1 MPKRNEEAVAESI
14 SPEAVYAALA
24 QAKANVELA
33 IKACKAQ
40 EPSIWHDLLHEL
52 EKLEQTIPVMDELW
66 QQDDFAR
73 AHLTN
78 QSYKHFR
85 VVLYCARRV
94 AKAGDLG
101 KVEKLAARLTGKSK
115 IIRFDK
121 EMSSV
126 RYRMLQAQDSMDYDL
141 AIHELKD
148 FQHRASTKP
157 GTTLYTPLSQ
167 VKFEIRILEL
177 VEAKK
182 CDGSNEKDQIF
193 CQLTVQSLV
202 GLHDFY
208 ALSYC
213 WGGDVMGSKDLVV
226 NQQPMNCTINLA
238 AALRE
243 MYRRGIRRVWADAI
257 CINQSDLA
265 ERASQIMLMGQIYR
279 QATSV
284 IAWLMNSAWTTW
296 STWSSGLEQPV
307 IYDDGWLSDWDYM
320 RKVDE
325 IMCLEY
331 WSRKWIIQ
339 EVAKATSV
347 EIWAGKE
354 SLTFESIARFAS
366 YGTCSSSCDW
376 VCIKHLR
383 PEVWNPLNSL
393 CVLRAQE
400 QRHDLRGDCMRL
412 STALLMTRHCRASD
426 DRDAIYALLSLTR
439 DGAELLPI
447 PNYMQSVADVFT
459 EITKRMMTRQGLQ
472 ALITLAGVHKRR
484 SRGTDSAE
492 EQLRNASLPSWVPD
506 WSHLP
511 DDLPLWALGSI
522 EAAETY
528 GLDGNSPDQH
538 SGNVHKCCNDP
549 NVLCIRGRVLTQ
561 VQMVLT
567 EQPAT
572 SVIDRIVDRAK
583 LRCNA
588 DPSLTVIHD
597 LMQNLWNVLL
607 GILPVQDT
615 ELLWASDETSH
626 AGPLA
631 LARAIRICHDG
642 RATID
647 SIVQLALGRTYDFLA
662 QQALGRLTNIRF
674 GRLTLHECTDQL
686 LAQLET
692 SELDR
697 LLKQTTSVDQILE
710 RALKTMA
717 TYKMTIVM
725 TADSYLYVVRQ
736 DTQAGDYVCSLEG
749 CVLGAVLRE
758 NGQRWQYISEVC
770 SMVLNDER
778 ELVAEAERTF
788 CIN

>member
-1 MPKRNEEAVAESI
+1 MPKRNEDSVAESI
-14 SPEAVYAALA
+14 SPEAVYTALA
-24 QAKANVELA
+24 QAKANVQLS

-52 EKLEQTIPVMDELW
+52 EKLEQTIPMMDELW

-73 AHLTN
+73 THLIN

-85 VVLYCARRV
+85 EVLYCARQV

-121 EMSSV
+121 EMSGV
-126 RYRMLQAQDSMDYDL
+126 RDKLLRAQDSMDYDL

-177 VEAKK
+177 VEVKK
-182 CDGSNEKDQIF
+182 RYGSNEKDQIF

-213 WGGDVMGSKDLVV
+213 WGNVMGSKELVV
-226 NQQPMNCTINLA
+226 NQQPMKCTVNLT
-238 AALRE
+238 AALKE

-279 QATSV
+279 QATGV
-284 IAWLMNSAWTTW
+284 IAWLMDSAWTTW

-307 IYDDGWLSDWDYM
+307 IYDNGWLSDWDYM
-320 RKVDE
+320 DKVDD

-331 WSRKWIIQ
+331 WRRKWIIQ
-339 EVAKATSV
+339 EVAKATKV
-347 EIWAGKE
+347 ELWAGKK
-354 SLTFESIARFAS
+354 SLTFKSIARFAS
-366 YGTCSSSCDW
+366 YGTCSSSCDRA
-376 VCIKHLR
+376 CREHLR
-383 PEVWNPLNSL
+383 PTVWNRLNSL

-472 ALITLAGVHKRR
+472 ALIILAGVHKRR
-484 SRGTDSAE
+484 DRGTDSAE
-492 EQLRNASLPSWVPD
+492 EKLRNASLPSWVPD

-511 DDLPLWALGSI
+511 NDLPLWALGSI

-528 GLDGNSPDQH
+528 GLDGKSPDQH
-538 SGNVHKCCNDP
+538 SGNVHKCCDDP
-549 NVLCIRGRVLTQ
+549 NVLCIRGRVLAQ

-572 SVIDRIVDRAK
+572 SVINLIVDRAK
-583 LRCNA
+583 LRRNA

-597 LMQNLWNVLL
+597 PVQGLWNALI

-615 ELLWASDETSH
+615 EPLWASDDTSH

-631 LARAIRICHDG
+631 LARAIRICHGG
-642 RATID
+642 RATYD
-647 SIVQLALGRTYDFLA
+647 SIVQKALGRTYDFLA
-662 QQALGRLTNIRF
+662 QQTLGRLSNIRF

-686 LAQLET
+686 LAQFET

-697 LLKQTTSVDQILE
+697 VLEQATYVDQILE
-710 RALKTMA
+710 RALTTMA
-717 TYKMTIVM
+717 TYEMIIVM
-725 TADSYLYVVRQ
+725 TADRHLCVVRQ
-736 DTQAGDYVCSLEG
+736 DTQVGDHVCSLEG

-770 SMVLNDER
+770 SMVLHDER
-778 ELVAEAERTF
+778 QLVADADRTF
-788 CIN
+788 CIT

>member
-1 MPKRNEEAVAESI
+1 MPKRNEDSVAEST

-24 QAKANVELA
+24 QAKANVELS

-52 EKLEQTIPVMDELW
+52 EKLELTIPVMDELW
-66 QQDDFAR
+66 QQDDFSR

-78 QSYKHFR
+78 QSYKYFR

-101 KVEKLAARLTGKSK
+101 NVEKLAARLTGKSK

-177 VEAKK
+177 VDVKK

-226 NQQPMNCTINLA
+226 NQQPMNCTVNLA
-238 AALRE
+238 AALKE

-320 RKVDE
+320 RKVDD

-376 VCIKHLR
+376 PCVKHLR
-383 PEVWNPLNSL
+383 PEVWHPLNSL

-484 SRGTDSAE
+484 NRGTDSAE

-511 DDLPLWALGSI
+511 GDLPLWALGSI

-528 GLDGNSPDQH
+528 GLDGKSPDQH

-549 NVLCIRGRVLTQ
+549 NVLCIRGRVLAQ

-567 EQPAT
+567 EQPAR
-572 SVIDRIVDRAK
+572 SVINLIVDRAK
-583 LRCNA
+583 LRRNA
-588 DPSLTVIHD
+588 DLSLTVIHD
-597 LMQNLWNVLL
+597 LMQNFCNVLL

-615 ELLWASDETSH
+615 EPLWASDETSH

-631 LARAIRICHDG
+631 LARAIRICRDK
-642 RATID
+642 RTTYNILTQKALR
-647 SIVQLALGRTYDFLA
+647 QLSNF
-662 QQALGRLTNIRF
+662 RF
-674 GRLTLHECTDQL
+674 GSLTLHECTDQL

-770 SMVLNDER
+770 SMVLIDER